1 MRRRTALSLLTAG
14 MAPWPAMAQSVAAW
28 PDRPI
33 SLVIPFPAGG
43 LADSVAR
50 AVQPLL
56 ESELG
61 VATVPINRPG
71 ASGAIGAA
79 HVANARPDGSTLL
92 FTLSSITTLPEQA
105 RVNGHKPAFE
115 LKQLVPV
122 ARFSAESLVLV
133 VAAASPFKDA
143 RQLVEEARR
152 QPGHVSYAS
161 SGNYG
166 AVHLPAEGLAT
177 ATGVRFNHIPYAG
190 GAPALQAVMAQ
201 QVDFSLLP
209 RSAVSAHLQSGRLR
223 ALASLSAPRWAL
235 WPQVPT
241 LAEVG
246 IASETF
252 PPWTGM
258 FVPAGTADSITR
270 RLRAACANVAA
281 SAAFRSAIDRADAQV
296 DYLDAPDFERYLS
309 AETVKLEALVRKI
322 GKLE

>member
-1 MRRRTALSLLTAG
+1 MHRRTALSLLMG
-14 MAPWPAMAQSVAAW
+14 GVAPWPAMAQSVPAW

-33 SLVIPFPAGG
+33 SVVIPFPAGG

-61 VATVPINRPG
+61 VPTVPINRPG

-79 HVANARPDGSTLL
+79 HVANAKPDGTTLL

-105 RVNGHKPAFE
+105 RVNGQKPAFE

-133 VAAASPFKDA
+133 VAFASPFKDA
-143 RQLVEEARR
+143 RQLVDEARR
-152 QPGHVSYAS
+152 QPGRVSYAS

-166 AVHLPAEGLAT
+166 AVHLPAEGLA
-177 ATGVRFNHIPYAG
+177 AAESVRFNHIPYAG
-190 GAPALQAVMAQ
+190 GAPALQALIGQ

-209 RSAVSAHLQSGRLR
+209 RSAVSAYLKSGRLR
-223 ALASLSAPRWAL
+223 ALASLSAQRWQQ
-235 WPQVPT
+235 WPDVPT

-246 IASETF
+246 VDMDYFA
-252 PPWTGM
+252 PWTGL

-270 RLRAACANVAA
+270 RLRAACANVVA
-281 SAAFRSAIDRADAQV
+281 SAAFRSAIDRAAAQAA
-296 DYLDAPDFERYLS
+296 YLDAPDFERYLT